1 MPPPHGG
8 RQLVDG
14 LFGIFECM
22 SFVEGDINGP
32 MGAGIRVRVVLDAP
46 PLNSM
51 ELSTEVRL
59 YMPSIYLL
67 IPYFH
72 STYILRISSSAFLYL
87 LLIL

>member
-59 YMPSIYLL
+59 YPLYTYLSPIFIAL
-67 IPYFH
+67 IFYVYLHQHFC
-72 STYILRISSSAFLYL
+72 TYY
-87 LLIL
+87 